1 MSSTD
6 LKKRLLKII
15 IVGSTEVGKS
25 CLMERYN
32 DLDFEESYVP
42 TFGDFFVKEI
52 ELDDTAVSAKIW
64 DLGSTLALG
73 TTFLRGTHGVILV
86 ADITSKK
93 SFKALDSIYE
103 SVKRL
108 VGFADDSFPC
118 VVVLNKLDL
127 ISDSNVTNS
136 NQTTVECQSNLRQI
150 SKADVQQWSKD
161 RRSYGEDPITF
172 YEVSAKDGT
181 NVNLMF
187 KSIIR
192 LALSTNIQ
200 MSVNPSASIKA
211 STVSTTTSN
220 SYYGSSEY
228 SVEEKKEIK
237 IEKSLTGK
245 DNGIDKEA
253 DYSYQPNRVE
263 VEEEATAKVIIAG
276 AEAVGKSFILTR
288 FVGDDKDHNKQKY
301 EPTVGADLRIAD
313 MTVKDRSLTLRIW
326 DTSGSPKMFS
336 IGKSIYKDAD
346 CLILVYDITSKSS
359 FLALESYWE
368 SYLALAQPLE
378 PEKFPV
384 LLVGN
389 KCDLSHSRAVPLEDV
404 VNWCAKK
411 RPRKPF
417 TYMECS
423 ALCSIGVDYIFE
435 FVADNIYDYAIAVD
449 NLSDTDND
457 NDDNLSD
464 PSSETDTNSC
474 LFPESSIDK
483 NKLSANKPP
492 VPPQRGDQPQ
502 EKTCWN
508 PMCLIYGAY

>member
-42 TFGDFFVKEI
+42 TFGDFFMKEI

-118 VVVLNKLDL
+118 IVVLNKLDL
-127 ISDSNVTNS
+127 VSDSNVTNS

-150 SKADVQQWSKD
+150 SKVDVQQWSKD

-187 KSIIR
+187 ESIIR

-211 STVSTTTSN
+211 SIF
-220 SYYGSSEY
+220 YY
-228 SVEEKKEIK
+228 
-237 IEKSLTGK
+237 L
-245 DNGIDKEA
+245 
-253 DYSYQPNRVE
+253 
-263 VEEEATAKVIIAG
+263 
-276 AEAVGKSFILTR
+276 
-288 FVGDDKDHNKQKY
+288 
-301 EPTVGADLRIAD
+301 
-313 MTVKDRSLTLRIW
+313 LTLLLMPLAGLHFC
-326 DTSGSPKMFS
+326 SGL
-336 IGKSIYKDAD
+336 
-346 CLILVYDITSKSS
+346 CIL
-359 FLALESYWE
+359 
-368 SYLALAQPLE
+368 
-378 PEKFPV
+378 
-384 LLVGN
+384 
-389 KCDLSHSRAVPLEDV
+389 
-404 VNWCAKK
+404 
-411 RPRKPF
+411 
-417 TYMECS
+417 
-423 ALCSIGVDYIFE
+423 
-435 FVADNIYDYAIAVD
+435 
-449 NLSDTDND
+449 
-457 NDDNLSD
+457 
-464 PSSETDTNSC
+464 
-474 LFPESSIDK
+474 
-483 NKLSANKPP
+483 
-492 VPPQRGDQPQ
+492 
-502 EKTCWN
+502 
-508 PMCLIYGAY
+508 